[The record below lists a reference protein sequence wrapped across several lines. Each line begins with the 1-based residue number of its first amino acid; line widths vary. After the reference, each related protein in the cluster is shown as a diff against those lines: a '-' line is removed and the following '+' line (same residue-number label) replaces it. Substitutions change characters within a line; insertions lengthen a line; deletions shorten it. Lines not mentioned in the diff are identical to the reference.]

1 MFEFSFLFVIV
12 CCSAQEVIKPL
23 MSNSADVYFVGN
35 APSGHL
41 HYYFVCPHWFCFA
54 EYESSSR
61 TSAHVSLLNL
71 VVRTIQKLPK
81 FAEAKSRQLIPY
93 SLAVVGQAD
102 NNRL

>member
-41 HYYFVCPHWFCFA
+41 HYRLFEPSFKVRTTFYVHTGFV
-54 EYESSSR
+54 
-61 TSAHVSLLNL
+61 LLNMK
-71 VVRTIQKLPK
+71 VQ
-81 FAEAKSRQLIPY
+81 AEHLHMSAF
-93 SLAVVGQAD
+93 
-102 NNRL
+102 